1 MSRFHPFFLLSCMVP
16 AVALA
21 SSFPIDVEI
30 HADGLSIS
38 ATSDDVSNVA
48 TVTVSND
55 GDTTAECE
63 GTFVSGPERPFPRR
77 TILEP
82 GESTV
87 LTQAFERAITR
98 VRVTLDCKPK

>member
-1 MSRFHPFFLLSCMVP
+1 MSRLHPFLLLSCLVP

-21 SSFPIDVEI
+21 SFPIEVEI
-30 HADGLSIS
+30 NAEGVSIS

-48 TVTVSND
+48 TVNVSND
-55 GDTTAECE
+55 GDNTAECE
-63 GTFVSGPERPFPRR
+63 ATFVSGPERPFPRR

-87 LTQAFERAITR
+87 MTQPFERVITK
-98 VRVTLDCKPK
+98 VRVTLNCKPK